1 MTIKYQ
7 TLRQYITNSDKLT
20 SKKTKGLVDKSDIS
34 NLVKYFVLNTK
45 LAILASKAE
54 LKAEQDKIVKLQ
66 VFDSSFFRGK
76 IHLKIM
82 TCKII

>member
-7 TLRQYITNSDKLT
+7 TLRQYITTSDKLT

-66 VFDSSFFRGK
+66 VFVSIFFRGK

>member
-7 TLRQYITNSDKLT
+7 TLRQYITTSDKLT
-20 SKKTKGLVDKSDIS
+20 SKKIKGLVDKSDIS

-45 LAILASKAE
+45 LATLASKAE
-54 LKAEQDKIVKLQ
+54 LKEEQDKIVKLQ

-82 TCKII
+82 TYKII